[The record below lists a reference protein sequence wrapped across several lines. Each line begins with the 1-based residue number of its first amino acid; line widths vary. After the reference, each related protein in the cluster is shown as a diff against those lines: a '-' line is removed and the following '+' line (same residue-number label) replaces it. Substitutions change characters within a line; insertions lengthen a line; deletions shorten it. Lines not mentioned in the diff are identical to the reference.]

1 MLPIVSSW
9 LEEELGGLPVFH
21 PTDTPPGVLVAF
33 SGRWVAPPAESA
45 PTSVLARLLA
55 RALSLDGTPIV
66 RGSQVHGRRA
76 VTIRRSPPAG
86 EVLDAGQCD
95 ILATSLPGV
104 ALVVQTADCVPVAL
118 AAPDA
123 VATAHAG
130 WRGTASNAAAAAVH
144 ALARLGCDPATLRA
158 WLGPSIG
165 PCCYEVGGE
174 VAARFAG
181 QFLRATCQGRFRLNL
196 AGVNRAQL
204 EEAGVRADNIS
215 VHPSCTRCGGK
226 KYASY
231 RRDGSAA
238 GRMVGLVARFR
249 SGPGF

>member
-1 MLPIVSSW
+1 VRSWVEENVDGLPIFR
-9 LEEELGGLPVFH
+9 PAH
-21 PTDTPPGVLVAF
+21 TPPGVLVAF
-33 SGRWVAPPAESA
+33 SGRWVVPPAESA
-45 PTSVLARLLA
+45 PTSAIARLLA
-55 RALSLDGTPIV
+55 RALCLDGTPIV
-66 RGSQVHGRRA
+66 RGTQVHGRRA
-76 VTIRRSPPAG
+76 VTIRRSPPPA

-95 ILATSLPGV
+95 ILATSLSGV

-130 WRGTASNAAAAAVH
+130 WRGTAGNAAAAAVH

-174 VAARFAG
+174 VAAQFAG
-181 QFLRATCQGRFRLNL
+181 QFLRASCQGRFHLNL

-204 EEAGVRADNIS
+204 EEAGVRTDNIS
-215 VHPSCTRCGGK
+215 VYPSCTRCGGE

-231 RRDGSAA
+231 RRDGAAA
-238 GRMVGLVARFR
+238 GRMVGLVARLR
-249 SGPGF
+249 SGPGP